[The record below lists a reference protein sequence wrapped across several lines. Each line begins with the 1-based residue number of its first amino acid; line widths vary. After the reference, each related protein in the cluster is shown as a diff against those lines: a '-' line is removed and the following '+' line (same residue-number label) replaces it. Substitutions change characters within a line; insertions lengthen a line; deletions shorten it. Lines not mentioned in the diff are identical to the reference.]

1 MALSH
6 VSPFYHSY
14 FGLFSFRN
22 CISNPRLSSNE
33 ILYASFFC
41 KGIREMLSL
50 LLHIGKILNETS
62 SASSFT
68 VSSDVASTKNNPI
81 IVRFKLNNSVVV
93 NAQDRSF
100 NPIIVRFKLT
110 TKTRSRKILPTF
122 NPIIVRFKRH
132 TFHQARLFL
141 QALSIL

>member
-1 MALSH
+1 
-6 VSPFYHSY
+6 
-14 FGLFSFRN
+14 
-22 CISNPRLSSNE
+22 
-33 ILYASFFC
+33 
-41 KGIREMLSL
+41 
-50 LLHIGKILNETS
+50 
-62 SASSFT
+62 
-68 VSSDVASTKNNPI
+68 
-81 IVRFKLNNSVVV
+81 V